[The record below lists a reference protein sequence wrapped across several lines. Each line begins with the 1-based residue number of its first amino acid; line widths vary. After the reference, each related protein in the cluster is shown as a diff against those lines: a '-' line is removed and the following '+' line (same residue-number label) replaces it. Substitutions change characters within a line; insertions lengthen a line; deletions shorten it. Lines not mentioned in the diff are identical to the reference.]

1 MKKKLMSLILA
12 LCFLLAALPA
22 MAEDPQIGYVNTE
35 TKVYMDASD
44 KAMVDGTVELGT
56 QVRIEE
62 ETLTDGVGWY
72 RVTFLANN
80 KTGWL
85 LADDVDL
92 VIAKKAITSVQP
104 SAAAVGVTPVADEFP
119 FPVLR
124 TSGLVDPDTLPG
136 APDPSMYN
144 LIEVGETSDMVP
156 LIRDR
161 LHELGY
167 SLSAKGNKLTKEYAV
182 AIKQF
187 QAKNGMEQDGICS
200 PEFQARLFSAK
211 ALTKAKGTPLTKEDP
226 MVITKG
232 NVKASSKGGGTI
244 TFTIRNKTGEK
255 VDAFDFDMR
264 LYSTYGERFLLGSLS
279 DKVTIADE
287 IKAFNQSEE
296 RKTLNKNQDM
306 TLSMNMGD
314 YYFAG
319 CMIAITAYH
328 TVNGDTVRIP
338 EDQQHWYAFGKG
350 VTAGYQDTLVTP
362 LTQTEQKLADAWS
375 LGVSG
380 VYVDP
385 EIGKFYGA
393 REGYMIGNMEP
404 GSPADLAGLKAGDIL
419 LAIGDTRIFGGTT
432 LDRAKAAMAEG
443 QTVTVL
449 FYRNGGVWQ
458 TQLTRPSTA
467 SSI

>member
-1 MKKKLMSLILA
+1 MKRNILA
-12 LCFLLAALPA
+12 LLLALCLLLTAFPA
-22 MAEDPQIGYVNTE
+22 AAEEAQIGYVNTE

-62 ETLTDGVGWY
+62 ETLTDGTGWY

-80 KTGWL
+80 KTGWV

-92 VIAKKAITSVQP
+92 VIAKKAITP
-104 SAAAVGVTPVADEFP
+104 SRPEAATGVTQVTDEFP

-124 TSGLVDPDTLPG
+124 ASGLVDPDTLPG
-136 APDPSMYN
+136 AADPAMYS
-144 LIEVGETSDMVP
+144 LIEVGDTSDTVP

-167 SLSAKGNKLTKEYAV
+167 SLSAKGNKLTKEYAS
-182 AIKQF
+182 AIRQF
-187 QAKNGMEQDGICS
+187 QSRNGMEQDGICS
-200 PEFQARLFSAK
+200 PEFQARLFSPK
-211 ALTKAKGTPLTKEDP
+211 ALTKSKGQPLVKEDP

-279 DKVTIADE
+279 DKVTITDE
-287 IKAFNQSEE
+287 MKVFNMSEE

-306 TLSMNMGD
+306 TLSLNMGD

-319 CMIAITAYH
+319 CMVAITAYH
-328 TVNGDTVRIP
+328 KVSGETVRIP
-338 EDQQHWYAFGKG
+338 EDQQHWFAFGKG
-350 VTAGYQDTLVTP
+350 VTAGYQDIPVTP
-362 LTQTEQKLADAWS
+362 LTRKEEQLAAAWS
-375 LGVSG
+375 LGVTS

-385 EIGKFYGA
+385 EIAKFYGA
-393 REGYMIGNMEP
+393 REGELITAMEP
-404 GSPADLAGLKAGDIL
+404 GSPADLAGLKAGDVL
-419 LAIGDTRIFGGTT
+419 LAIGDVRIFGGTSV
-432 LDRAKAAMAEG
+432 DRAKAAMAEG
-443 QTVTVL
+443 DTVTVL
-449 FYRNGGVWQ
+449 FFRNGSVWQ